1 MLCGFSITK
10 PMTTIEIEALQDI
23 VEDALFEANML
34 RTMKAYVRYRVA
46 KMKERESGNAEP
58 EGLLT
63 KEFLSKYKHAP
74 NPMEQLGA
82 FVYTRTYSRF
92 LSKSGRREFWWE
104 TVRRA
109 VEYNCSLAQTSR
121 EEAEILYDNVYH
133 MRQFLSG
140 RTLWVGGTPVALQYP
155 MANYNCAFTVIDR
168 FSAYHDL
175 FYLLMVGSG
184 VGVRMLLDDAKKLPK
199 LRTDSQHSAFETT
212 VRYSGSVIAGAIMLL
227 GIVAICAVNINAIQV
242 ETGRALYEIIVEDSD
257 TLDALSGEFEIVD
270 YSSYPVITIAAPM
283 PPCGLVS

>member
-1 MLCGFSITK
+1 MNVCKRNGKIVPFDSAFIERAVSLAAIAANEQDEKNIKKVTQIATQRAKESLTK
-10 PMTTIEIEALQDI
+10 KGGDTIEIEALQDI

-46 KMKERESGNAEP
+46 KMKERENGEVEP

-82 FVYTRTYSRF
+82 FVYTRTYARF
-92 LSKSGRREFWWE
+92 LPKSGRREFWWE

-133 MRQFLSG
+133 MRQLS
-140 RTLWVGGTPVALQYP
+140 
-155 MANYNCAFTVIDR
+155 
-168 FSAYHDL
+168 
-175 FYLLMVGSG
+175 
-184 VGVRMLLDDAKKLPK
+184 
-199 LRTDSQHSAFETT
+199 
-212 VRYSGSVIAGAIMLL
+212 
-227 GIVAICAVNINAIQV
+227 
-242 ETGRALYEIIVEDSD
+242 
-257 TLDALSGEFEIVD
+257 
-270 YSSYPVITIAAPM
+270 
-283 PPCGLVS
+283 